1 MFIDVVL
8 FSRVLV
14 SFDEGGARKTTK
26 DAPRLRLTGM
36 TCGAVLGQHLALV
49 FGALP
54 PAVMSFMFCKYDWGP
69 GGHFRPIIS
78 HHLIAFGDVF

>member
-26 DAPRLRLTGM
+26 DAPRLRLTG
-36 TCGAVLGQHLALV
+36 QHLALV

-54 PAVMSFMFCKYDWGP
+54 PAVMPFMFCKYDWGP